1 MILDEGH
8 KVKNEDTLVSQGM
21 RRIQRQHVLL
31 LTGTPVQ
38 NNLVGGRGRGDKR
51 PVVETRGDEGVGW
64 NSNISLMVP

>member
-38 NNLVGGRGRGDKR
+38 NNLVGGRGRGRGDKR
-51 PVVETRGDEGVGW
+51 PVVGTRGEEGGG
-64 NSNISLMVP
+64 